1 MAKAPPAAPLE
12 LPPDHRLSQHQV
24 RLLTVISR
32 TIETTRNSAD
42 RGRFSYLCDLLVPQA
57 GGEWKLPWGRPDNK
71 AADPNHPAV
80 LYAAVLHAIKLLW
93 AGASTQAIEPVV
105 ALAERIAAMEAGTK
119 FRFVGSQG
127 RGWQM
132 EFPA

>member
-1 MAKAPPAAPLE
+1 MAKNPPQAPPE
-12 LPPDHRLSQHQV
+12 LPPDHRPSQHQV
-24 RLLTVISR
+24 RLLTVISK

-71 AADPNHPAV
+71 AADPNRQAA

-93 AGASTQAIEPVV
+93 AGVSTQELESVV
-105 ALAERIAAMEAGTK
+105 ALAERIAAAGPSTYY
-119 FRFVGSQG
+119 FTGSHG
-127 RGWQM
+127 LGW
-132 EFPA
+132 ELNFFP